1 MRKFTLAAL
10 TLGTTAIMQLTL
22 GAIAS
27 LTEPLPVVRGVKIGK
42 IQYRNSETA
51 KDSKLEQA
59 ILRELDGYNPSSP
72 DQYLRYYYNRA
83 DLNDDG
89 KREVVVYLVGS
100 YACGTGGCTTLIFTP
115 TRQGYRLL
123 SEHTVVNAP
132 IVVTPQKTAGWKDLV
147 ILVSG
152 GGATRQYTRTRFNG
166 RSYPGNPTVQPA
178 VPANTTLQGQALV
191 ADSFSSPGIVLRPR

>member
-27 LTEPLPVVRGVKIGK
+27 LAEPLPVVRGVKIGK

-59 ILRELDGYNPSSP
+59 ILRELQDYRPSSS
-72 DQYLRYYYNRA
+72 DQYLRYYYNRV

-89 KREVVVYLVGS
+89 KPEVVVYLVGS
-100 YACGTGGCTTLIFTP
+100 YACGSGGCTSLIFTP
-115 TRQGYRLL
+115 TSQGYRLL
-123 SEHTVVNAP
+123 SQHTVVNAP
-132 IVVTPQKTAGWKDLV
+132 ILVTPQKTARWKDLV

-166 RSYPGNPTVQPA
+166 RTYPGNPSVQPT

-191 ADSFSSPGIVLRPR
+191 ANAFSSPSLVLRPR